1 MSERGTQELVN
12 HELPS
17 GLRELRHGK
26 ALMHF
31 AHETVIRNESL
42 ERTEIS

>member
-12 HELPS
+12 HEFPS
-17 GLRELRHGK
+17 GLGELQHGK
-26 ALMHF
+26 ALMYF
-31 AHETVIRNESL
+31 AHETAIRNESL